1 MYKKNLYPFGQMG
14 GKYRTKRNFQA
25 ILHQIFNHCMNIL
38 LKQVKITDT
47 HSSFNGK
54 IVDLLIE
61 NNTISKIGDDL
72 ADQSAIIIEGE
83 NTCVSPG
90 WVDPFS
96 HFCDPGYEF
105 KETIQTGAAAAA
117 AGGFTRVFTIPNTKP
132 VIDNKSMVEYAS
144 KQANTLP
151 IYIHPIGA
159 ITQKTEGKELAEMYD
174 MRNSGAIAFSDGI
187 NPVQSPGL
195 FIKALQYVKAFNGV
209 LLQIPIDKSIGAAG
223 LMNEGIIST
232 RLGLPG
238 IPAISEES
246 MLKRDIDLVRY
257 TGSKIHF
264 TGVSTANSLNLIRDA
279 KKEGLSVS
287 CSVTP
292 YHLFFSDEDL
302 QSYDTFLK
310 VNPPLRIKSD
320 MLALREG
327 IVDGTIDCIASHHLP
342 QDWDHKTCEFDSASF
357 GMIGLET
364 SFLAVNQLF
373 QELSN
378 DRMIELFSL
387 NARNIFQVPTTH
399 IEEGGIAELTIYNR
413 HENNRLS
420 KSNFKSK
427 SLNSAFIDQ
436 PLKGKIIGTINKGNY
451 YSN

>member
-1 MYKKNLYPFGQMG
+1 MG
-14 GKYRTKRNFQA
+14 SKYRAIRNFQA

-47 HSSFNGK
+47 NSTFNGK
-54 IVDLLIE
+54 IFDLLIE
-61 NNTISKIGDDL
+61 NNTISKIGADL
-72 ADQSAIIIEGE
+72 TNKAAIVIEGDHL
-83 NTCVSPG
+83 CVSPG
-90 WVDPFS
+90 WVDTFA

-105 KETIQTGAAAAA
+105 KETIETGAAAAA
-117 AGGFTRVFTIPNTKP
+117 AGGFTRVFTLPNTKP
-132 VIDNKSMVEYAS
+132 VIDNKSMVEYTS
-144 KQANTLP
+144 KQANHLP

-159 ITQKTEGKELAEMYD
+159 ITQKTDGKELAEMYD

-187 NPVQSPGL
+187 NPVQSSGL

-209 LLQIPIDKSIGAAG
+209 LIQVPIDKSIGAAG

-246 MLKRDIDLVRY
+246 ILKRDIDLVRY

-264 TGVSTANSLNLIRDA
+264 TGVSTAKSLNLIRDA

-292 YHLFFSDEDL
+292 YHLFFCDEDL
-302 QSYDTFLK
+302 QTYDTFLK
-310 VNPPLRIKSD
+310 VNPPLRTKSD
-320 MLALREG
+320 MLALRDA
-327 IVDGTIDCIASHHLP
+327 IVDGTVDCIASHHLP
-342 QDWDHKTCEFDSASF
+342 QDWDHKTCEFDAAAF

-364 SFLAVNQLF
+364 SFLVVNHLLE
-373 QELSN
+373 ELSN
-378 DRMIELFSL
+378 DRIIELFSL
-387 NARNIFQVPTTH
+387 NARNIFQLPTTH
-399 IEEGGIAELTIYNR
+399 IEEGAVAELTIYNR
-413 HENNRLS
+413 NENNSLS

-427 SLNSAFIDQ
+427 SSNSAFIDRT
-436 PLKGKIIGTINKGNY
+436 LKGKIVGTINKGKY